1 MGQYELTNE
10 QFLEFLNDASVSSEG
25 IHNEHLV
32 ITIKSE
38 YCPFAFKDDKFQL
51 KDIGKDN
58 FPVIE
63 VTWWGAIEYCNWLSD
78 KHNLSKAYDGKGN
91 LVDRD
96 GNQTTDITTVEG
108 YRLPTEAEWE
118 YAARGAE
125 NDYNTSSDY
134 KFAGSNN
141 LDEVGWY
148 SDNSSDDPLKISEG
162 LLAVHAVGLKKPNEL
177 GLYDMS
183 GNVWEWCQDCW
194 REDYYEYSAE
204 INPVNLEKT
213 NPYRVTRGG
222 GWTNVSVYCRT
233 VARGYGKPIGSIATL
248 GFRIARTK

>member
-78 KHNLSKAYDGKGN
+78 KHNLSKAYDGKDTDSQQKQNGN
-91 LVDRD
+91 MQREVLKTIITLPVITSLPVAIISMKLDGIQITLRMILSKFQKVSWLFMQLV
-96 GNQTTDITTVEG
+96 
-108 YRLPTEAEWE
+108 
-118 YAARGAE
+118 
-125 NDYNTSSDY
+125 
-134 KFAGSNN
+134 
-141 LDEVGWY
+141 
-148 SDNSSDDPLKISEG
+148 
-162 LLAVHAVGLKKPNEL
+162 
-177 GLYDMS
+177 
-183 GNVWEWCQDCW
+183 
-194 REDYYEYSAE
+194 
-204 INPVNLEKT
+204 
-213 NPYRVTRGG
+213 
-222 GWTNVSVYCRT
+222 
-233 VARGYGKPIGSIATL
+233 
-248 GFRIARTK
+248 